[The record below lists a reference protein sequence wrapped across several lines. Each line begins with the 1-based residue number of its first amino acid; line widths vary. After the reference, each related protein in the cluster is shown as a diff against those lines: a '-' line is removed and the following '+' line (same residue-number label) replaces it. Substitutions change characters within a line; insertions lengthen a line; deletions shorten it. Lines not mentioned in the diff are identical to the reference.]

1 MNLCNKTFTAGFLKV
16 AAPAWFYEMN
26 KTMNPLKSMKN
37 YSTVGLK
44 STSIGKKLK

>member
-1 MNLCNKTFTAGFLKV
+1 MNSSNSFIRGFEKI

-37 YSTVGLK
+37 QSTVGLRAMK
-44 STSIGKKLK
+44 AAKGLK

>member
-1 MNLCNKTFTAGFLKV
+1 MTSRNSFAKGFEKV

-37 YSTVGLK
+37 QSNIGLK
-44 STSIGKKLK
+44 AMKAAKGLK